1 MPAKPGGTTTTTTS
15 RALAAAA
22 LLFCVGTAI
31 AQPTTQATVQPNPGQ
46 LALCAACHGAQG
58 NSQIPSIPSL
68 AGQPKTFI
76 ENQLV
81 LIREGIRDVPQM
93 KGLLDKV
100 TDEEFTVLANYFAA
114 QIPVKATPSAVNN
127 ATYLRGQDTAKK
139 MLCGTCHLP
148 NYVGQNQIP
157 RLAGQHEEF
166 LVLSIKQ
173 FRDGNSPGRDTN
185 MTAAVMGMKDSDIA
199 DVAHYLAH
207 FK

>member
-1 MPAKPGGTTTTTTS
+1 MVATLSGTTRTS

-22 LLFCVGTAI
+22 LLFCMGTTT
-31 AQPTTQATVQPNPGQ
+31 AQTQAQTTSQPSPGQ

-81 LIREGIRDVPQM
+81 LIREGIREVPQM
-93 KGLLDKV
+93 KGLLDKI
-100 TDEEFTVLANYFAA
+100 TDEEFITLANYFAA
-114 QIPVKATPSAVNN
+114 QTPVKATTTSIHS
-127 ATYLRGQDTAKK
+127 ATYLRGQETAKK

-173 FRDGNSPGRDTN
+173 FRDGKSTGRDTN
-185 MTAAVMGMKDSDIA
+185 MSAAVQGMKDA
-199 DVAHYLAH
+199 DVADLAHYLAH

>member
-1 MPAKPGGTTTTTTS
+1 M
-15 RALAAAA
+15 A
-22 LLFCVGTAI
+22 LLFCMGTAT
-31 AQPTTQATVQPNPGQ
+31 AQTPAQTPVQPNPGQ

-58 NSQIPSIPSL
+58 NSQISSIPTL

-93 KGLLDKV
+93 KGLLDKI
-100 TDEEFTVLANYFAA
+100 TDEEFVALANYFAA
-114 QIPVKATPSAVNN
+114 QKPVKSTTSAVNN
-127 ATYLRGQDTAKK
+127 ATYLRGQEISKK
-139 MLCGTCHLP
+139 MLCGTCHLS
-148 NYVGQNQIP
+148 NYVGQSQIP

-173 FRDGNSPGRDTN
+173 FRDGNSTGRDTN
-185 MTAAVMGMKDSDIA
+185 MTASVQGVKDGDVA
-199 DVAHYLAH
+199 DLAHYLAH

>member
-1 MPAKPGGTTTTTTS
+1 MLAKLSGTPQTS
-15 RALAAAA
+15 RALAAVA
-22 LLFCVGTAI
+22 LLFCMGIATAQTP
-31 AQPTTQATVQPNPGQ
+31 AQPSVQPKPGQ

-93 KGLLDKV
+93 KGLLDKI
-100 TDEEFTVLANYFAA
+100 TDEEFVTLANYFAA
-114 QIPVKATPSAVNN
+114 QTPAKATTSAVNN
-127 ATYLRGQDTAKK
+127 ATYLRGQETAKK

-173 FRDGNSPGRDTN
+173 FRDGNSTGRDTN
-185 MTAAVMGMKDSDIA
+185 MSASVQGVKDGDVA
-199 DVAHYLAH
+199 DLAHYLAH

>member
-1 MPAKPGGTTTTTTS
+1 MHAKLSGTTQTS
-15 RALAAAA
+15 RALAAVA
-22 LLFCVGTAI
+22 LLFCMGITTA
-31 AQPTTQATVQPNPGQ
+31 PTQAQTTVQPNPGH

-81 LIREGIRDVPQM
+81 LIREGIREVPQM
-93 KGLLDKV
+93 KGLLDKI
-100 TDEEFTVLANYFAA
+100 TDEEFITLANYFAA
-114 QIPVKATPSAVNN
+114 QTPAKATTSAVNN
-127 ATYLRGQDTAKK
+127 ATYLRGQETAKK

-166 LVLSIKQ
+166 LVLSVKQ

-185 MTAAVMGMKDSDIA
+185 MSASVLGVKDGDIA
-199 DVAHYLAH
+199 DLAHYLAH

>member
-1 MPAKPGGTTTTTTS
+1 MHAKLSGTTQTS
-15 RALAAAA
+15 RALAAVA
-22 LLFCVGTAI
+22 LLFCMGITTA
-31 AQPTTQATVQPNPGQ
+31 PTQAQTSVQPNAGQ

-81 LIREGIRDVPQM
+81 LIREGIREVPQM
-93 KGLLDKV
+93 KGLLDKI
-100 TDEEFTVLANYFAA
+100 TDEEFITLANYFAA
-114 QIPVKATPSAVNN
+114 QTPVKAATSAVNN
-127 ATYLRGQDTAKK
+127 ATYLRGQETAKK

-148 NYVGQNQIP
+148 NYAGQNQIP

-173 FRDGNSPGRDTN
+173 FRDGNSTGRDTN
-185 MTAAVMGMKDSDIA
+185 MSASVQGVKDGDVA
-199 DVAHYLAH
+199 DLAHYLAH

>member
-1 MPAKPGGTTTTTTS
+1 MTAKLGGTTQKS

-22 LLFCVGTAI
+22 LLFCMGSTT
-31 AQPTTQATVQPNPGQ
+31 AQPQTSVQPNPGQ

-81 LIREGIRDVPQM
+81 LIREGIRAVPQM
-93 KGLLDKV
+93 KGLLDKI
-100 TDEEFTVLANYFAA
+100 TDEEFVSLANYFAA
-114 QIPVKATPSAVNN
+114 QKPAKATTSAVDN
-127 ATYLRGQDTAKK
+127 ATYLRGQETAKK

-185 MTAAVMGMKDSDIA
+185 MTASVQGVKDADIA
-199 DVAHYLAH
+199 DLAHYLAH

>member
-1 MPAKPGGTTTTTTS
+1 MHATLSGTTQTS
-15 RALAAAA
+15 RALAAVT
-22 LLFCVGTAI
+22 LLFCMGTTTAQ
-31 AQPTTQATVQPNPGQ
+31 AQTSTQPTTQPNSGQ

-81 LIREGIRDVPQM
+81 LIREGIREVPQM
-93 KGLLDKV
+93 KGLLDKI
-100 TDEEFTVLANYFAA
+100 TDEEFITLANYFAA
-114 QIPVKATPSAVNN
+114 QTPVKATTTAVNN
-127 ATYLRGQDTAKK
+127 ATYLRGQEISKK

-148 NYVGQNQIP
+148 NYAGQNQIP

-173 FRDGNSPGRDTN
+173 FRGGNSTGRDTN
-185 MTAAVMGMKDSDIA
+185 MTASVVGMKDSDIA

>member
-1 MPAKPGGTTTTTTS
+1 MTAKLSGTTQTS
-15 RALAAAA
+15 RALAAVA
-22 LLFCVGTAI
+22 LLFWLGITI
-31 AQPTTQATVQPNPGQ
+31 APTQAQTSVQPNPGQ

-81 LIREGIRDVPQM
+81 LIREGIREVPQM
-93 KGLLDKV
+93 KGLLDKI
-100 TDEEFTVLANYFAA
+100 TDEEFITLANYFAA
-114 QIPVKATPSAVNN
+114 QKPVKATTSAVNN
-127 ATYLRGQDTAKK
+127 ATYLRGQETSKK

-148 NYVGQNQIP
+148 NYAGQNQIP

-173 FRDGNSPGRDTN
+173 FRDGNSAGRDTN
-185 MTAAVMGMKDSDIA
+185 MTASVQGVKDGDIA
-199 DVAHYLAH
+199 DLAHYLAH

>member
-1 MPAKPGGTTTTTTS
+1 MTAQLSGTTQTS

-22 LLFCVGTAI
+22 LLFCMGTTT
-31 AQPTTQATVQPNPGQ
+31 AQPTTQPNAGQ
-46 LALCAACHGAQG
+46 LGLCMACHGPQG

-68 AGQPKTFI
+68 AGQPKTFV

-100 TDEEFTVLANYFAA
+100 TDEDFIALANYFAA
-114 QIPVKATPSAVNN
+114 QTPVKAATSAVNN
-127 ATYLRGQDTAKK
+127 ATYLRGQETAKK

-157 RLAGQHEEF
+157 RLVGQHEEF

-185 MTAAVMGMKDSDIA
+185 MSASVLGMKDSDIA
-199 DVAHYLAH
+199 DVAHFLAH
-207 FK
+207 YK

>member
-1 MPAKPGGTTTTTTS
+1 MHAKLSGTTQTS
-15 RALAAAA
+15 RALAAVA
-22 LLFCVGTAI
+22 LLFWLGTTTA
-31 AQPTTQATVQPNPGQ
+31 PTQAQTSVQPNPGQ

-81 LIREGIRDVPQM
+81 LIREGIREVPQM
-93 KGLLDKV
+93 KGLLDKI
-100 TDEEFTVLANYFAA
+100 TDEEFITLANYFAVQTPA
-114 QIPVKATPSAVNN
+114 KAPTSAVNN
-127 ATYLRGQDTAKK
+127 ATYLRGQETAKK

-173 FRDGNSPGRDTN
+173 FRDGNSTGRDTN
-185 MTAAVMGMKDSDIA
+185 MSASVQGVKDGDVA
-199 DVAHYLAH
+199 DLAHYLAH

>member
-1 MPAKPGGTTTTTTS
+1 MVAKLSGTTQTS
-15 RALAAAA
+15 RALAAVA
-22 LLFCVGTAI
+22 LLFWLGTAQAQTPDKAA
-31 AQPTTQATVQPNPGQ
+31 AQPSAGQ
-46 LALCAACHGAQG
+46 LGLCVACHGAQG

-93 KGLLDKV
+93 KGMLDKI
-100 TDEEFTVLANYFAA
+100 TDEEFVTLANYFAA
-114 QIPVKATPSAVNN
+114 QKPVKATTSAVNN
-127 ATYLRGQDTAKK
+127 ATYLRGQETAKK

-148 NYVGQNQIP
+148 NYAGQNQIP

-173 FRDGNSPGRDTN
+173 FRDGNAAGRDTN
-185 MTAAVMGMKDSDIA
+185 MTASVQGVKDNDIA
-199 DVAHYLAH
+199 DLAHYLAH
-207 FK
+207 FR

>member
-1 MPAKPGGTTTTTTS
+1 MVATLSGTTRTS

-22 LLFCVGTAI
+22 LLFCMGTTT
-31 AQPTTQATVQPNPGQ
+31 AQTPAQTTTQPSSGQ
-46 LALCAACHGAQG
+46 LALCVACHGAQG

-81 LIREGIRDVPQM
+81 LIREGIREVPQM
-93 KGLLDKV
+93 KGLLDKI
-100 TDEEFTVLANYFAA
+100 TDEEFITLANYFAA
-114 QIPVKATPSAVNN
+114 QTPVKATTTAVNS
-127 ATYLRGQDTAKK
+127 ATYLRGQETAKK

-166 LVLSIKQ
+166 LVLSMKQ
-173 FRDGNSPGRDTN
+173 FRDGKSTGRDTN
-185 MTAAVMGMKDSDIA
+185 MSAAVQGMKDA
-199 DVAHYLAH
+199 DVADLAHFLAH

>member
-1 MPAKPGGTTTTTTS
+1 MHATLSGTTQTS
-15 RALAAAA
+15 RALAAVA
-22 LLFCVGTAI
+22 LLFCMGITTAQTQAQTT
-31 AQPTTQATVQPNPGQ
+31 AQPSPGQ
-46 LALCAACHGAQG
+46 LGLCVACHGAQG

-93 KGLLDKV
+93 KGMLDKI
-100 TDEEFTVLANYFAA
+100 TDEEFVTLANYFAA
-114 QIPVKATPSAVNN
+114 QKPVKATTNAVNN
-127 ATYLRGQDTAKK
+127 ATYLRGQDISKK

-148 NYVGQNQIP
+148 NYIGQNQIP

-173 FRDGNSPGRDTN
+173 FRDGNSTGRDTN
-185 MTAAVMGMKDSDIA
+185 MTASVQGVKDADIA
-199 DVAHYLAH
+199 DLAHYLAH

>member
-1 MPAKPGGTTTTTTS
+1 MVAIHSGIHQTS

-22 LLFCVGTAI
+22 LLFCLGTMPAHTI
-31 AQPTTQATVQPNPGQ
+31 AQTAAQPSAGQ
-46 LALCAACHGAQG
+46 LGLCVACHGPQG

-81 LIREGIRDVPQM
+81 LIREGIREVPQM
-93 KGLLDKV
+93 KGMLDKI
-100 TDEEFTVLANYFAA
+100 TDEEFITLANYFAA
-114 QIPVKATPSAVNN
+114 QAPVKATTTAVNN
-127 ATYLRGQDTAKK
+127 ATYLRGQETAKK

-173 FRDGNSPGRDTN
+173 FRDGQSAGRDTN
-185 MTAAVMGMKDSDIA
+185 MSASVQGVKDSDVA
-199 DVAHYLAH
+199 DLAHYLAH

>member
-1 MPAKPGGTTTTTTS
+1 MTAKPSGTTQTS
-15 RALAAAA
+15 RALAAVA
-22 LLFCVGTAI
+22 LLFCMGAAQAQTST
-31 AQPTTQATVQPNPGQ
+31 QPTTQPNPGQ

-100 TDEEFTVLANYFAA
+100 TDEEVITLANYFAA
-114 QIPVKATPSAVNN
+114 QKSVKATTSAVNN
-127 ATYLRGQDTAKK
+127 TTYLRGQETSKK

-148 NYVGQNQIP
+148 NYAGQNQIP

-173 FRDGNSPGRDTN
+173 FRDGNSAGRDTN
-185 MTAAVMGMKDSDIA
+185 MTAAVVGVKDGDIA
-199 DVAHYLAH
+199 DLAHYLAH

>member
-1 MPAKPGGTTTTTTS
+1 V
-15 RALAAAA
+15 A
-22 LLFCVGTAI
+22 LLFCMGTAQ
-31 AQPTTQATVQPNPGQ
+31 AQTTGQPSTGQ

-58 NSQIPSIPSL
+58 NSKISNIPSL
-68 AGQPKTFI
+68 AGQPKIFI

-93 KGLLDKV
+93 KGMLDKV
-100 TDEEFTVLANYFAA
+100 TDEEFVALANYFAA
-114 QIPVKATPSAVNN
+114 QAPVKATVTAVNN
-127 ATYLRGQDTAKK
+127 ATYLRGQEASKK

-148 NYVGQNQIP
+148 NYIGQNQIP

-185 MTAAVMGMKDSDIA
+185 MTASVVGVKDIDIA
-199 DVAHYLAH
+199 DLAHYLAH